1 MRRGEDDHHPRR
13 SEHAD
18 QHGRHPALGLEQRL
32 APRRTQGQV
41 PVVRAAAQHHRL
53 PEVSNETN
61 APVCCCYESYDG
73 KRSTY
78 MSVCH
83 NLLHIHLNAF
93 TLWNVWKLYKSI
105 LTFPKKWLE
114 QISRWVSRRAVS
126 SLNRP
131 GFEMQ
136 GWLLD
141 LLLVRAA
148 FVCLLF
154 ILMILYKP
162 RRIITVT

>member
-1 MRRGEDDHHPRR
+1 MRRGEDDDHPRR

-73 KRSTY
+73 KSSTR
-78 MSVCH
+78 MCGVFVIIFCIFIST
-83 NLLHIHLNAF
+83 LL
-93 TLWNVWKLYKSI
+93 
-105 LTFPKKWLE
+105 
-114 QISRWVSRRAVS
+114 R
-126 SLNRP
+126 
-131 GFEMQ
+131 FEM
-136 GWLLD
+136 
-141 LLLVRAA
+141 
-148 FVCLLF
+148 FKNSTNPFSLF
-154 ILMILYKP
+154 QKKNKAG
-162 RRIITVT
+162 